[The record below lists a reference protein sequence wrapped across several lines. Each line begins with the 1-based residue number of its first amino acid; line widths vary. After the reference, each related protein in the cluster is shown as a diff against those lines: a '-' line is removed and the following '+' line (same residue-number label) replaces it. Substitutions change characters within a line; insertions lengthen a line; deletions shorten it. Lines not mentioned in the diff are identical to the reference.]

1 MNFTVVLMEEQTS
14 SASWCM
20 TGLFKQYRVKNDG
33 YNVEISD
40 KGLTVISIGGSAS
53 SQERREFYEPTDL
66 IGCVCMRAGP
76 KEPRKHL
83 AFFTVYAY
91 PFAPLPKKKKRIR
104 VCLSFVVESED
115 TYEKNLEIANE
126 WRSAVYSAIRGK
138 ENARGNINRRKKLL
152 IVINPNSGAGR
163 ALRIYK
169 KQVAP
174 VLGEAEVPHEVLI
187 TKAANH
193 ALNLVR
199 SMDLDQYAGLVIVSG
214 DGLLYEIYNGLLSRP
229 DWDKAIE
236 YPVGVIPGG
245 SGNGLARSLAHY
257 LDEPYLANPVL
268 VSTLNLAYGYTSPMD
283 LVLVHTPDA
292 KRLSFLSIGLGLLS
306 DIDIESE
313 RLRSFGESRFTLWAI
328 ARIANLR
335 RYHAK
340 LSFKRLHKT
349 VANNNHRRH
358 PFQRSQTVEEEPYLA
373 STGESG
379 HISRSHS
386 IAKVEEDDFDMNASL
401 VKVDPVKP
409 EESPE
414 VGFLFNGNSEYEQSE
429 KLSKDITAQL
439 QGGCCM
445 PKLGES
451 LPNDWETVEDDFIII
466 YAVYQSHIGTD
477 VFIAPN
483 ATLND
488 GTIWLLIVHGHATK
502 SSITRFLLAM
512 DGSHINI
519 PGVEMIPVEAFR
531 VEPSGKSGY
540 LTVDGEVIPWG
551 PLQAQILPS
560 KGKIIT
566 R

>member
-1 MNFTVVLMEEQTS
+1 MEAQSGNDLWCLT
-14 SASWCM
+14 AS
-20 TGLFKQYRVKNDG
+20 FKQYKVKNEG
-33 YNVEISD
+33 YFLEISAR
-40 KGLTVISIGGSAS
+40 GLTVVSNDGNMPK
-53 SQERREFYEPTDL
+53 EFYEPSDL
-66 IGCVCMRAGP
+66 IGCVCMRSGP
-76 KEPRKHL
+76 EEPRKHL
-83 AFFTVYAY
+83 AFFTIYAY
-91 PFAPLPKKKKRIR
+91 PFASLSRKKKRTR
-104 VCLSFVVESED
+104 VSLSFVVDKED
-115 TYEKNLEIANE
+115 TYEKNLAIANE

-138 ENARGNINRRKKLL
+138 GHTRSSINRRKKLL
-152 IVINPNSGAGR
+152 IVINPNSGPGKAH
-163 ALRIYK
+163 RIYK

-174 VLGEAEVPHEVLI
+174 ILGEAEVPHEVLI

-257 LDEPYLANPVL
+257 LGEPYLANPVL

-292 KRLSFLSIGLGLLS
+292 QRLSFLSIGLGLLS

-313 RLRSFGESRFTLWAI
+313 RLRSIGESRFALWAI

-335 RYHAK
+335 RYRAK
-340 LSFKRLHKT
+340 LSFRRLHKAL
-349 VANNNHRRH
+349 VNNNHKRH
-358 PFQRSQTVEEEPYLA
+358 KIQRSQTVEEEPY
-373 STGESG
+373 TESREEG
-379 HISRSHS
+379 GQLSRSHS
-386 IAKVEEDDFDMNASL
+386 VTQVEEDEFDMNASL
-401 VKVDPVKP
+401 VKVDPVKAG
-409 EESPE
+409 E
-414 VGFLFNGNSEYEQSE
+414 NSEDDFLLNGKPEYEKQGDE
-429 KLSKDITAQL
+429 FSKNITAQL
-439 QGGCCM
+439 QGGCHM

-477 VFIAPN
+477 VFLAPN
-483 ATLND
+483 AALND
-488 GTIWLLIVHGHATK
+488 GIIWLLLVRGDATK
-502 SSITRFLLAM
+502 SSITKFLLGM

-560 KGKIIT
+560 KGRIIT

>member
-1 MNFTVVLMEEQTS
+1 M
-14 SASWCM
+14 
-20 TGLFKQYRVKNDG
+20 
-33 YNVEISD
+33 
-40 KGLTVISIGGSAS
+40 
-53 SQERREFYEPTDL
+53 
-66 IGCVCMRAGP
+66 
-76 KEPRKHL
+76 
-83 AFFTVYAY
+83 
-91 PFAPLPKKKKRIR
+91 
-104 VCLSFVVESED
+104 
-115 TYEKNLEIANE
+115 
-126 WRSAVYSAIRGK
+126 
-138 ENARGNINRRKKLL
+138 
-152 IVINPNSGAGR
+152 IVINPNSGPGKAH
-163 ALRIYK
+163 RIYK
-169 KQVAP
+169 KQVACI
-174 VLGEAEVPHEVLI
+174 LGEAEVPHEVLI

-229 DWDKAIE
+229 DWNKAIE

-257 LDEPYLANPVL
+257 LGEPYLANPVL

-292 KRLSFLSIGLGLLS
+292 QRLSFLSIGLGLLS

-313 RLRSFGESRFTLWAI
+313 RLRSIGESRFALWAI

-335 RYHAK
+335 RYRAK
-340 LSFKRLHKT
+340 LSFRRLHKAL
-349 VANNNHRRH
+349 VNNNHKRH
-358 PFQRSQTVEEEPYLA
+358 TIQRSHTVEEEPNTE
-373 STGESG
+373 SRGEVG
-379 HISRSHS
+379 QLSRSHS
-386 IAKVEEDDFDMNASL
+386 VAQVEEDEFDMNASL
-401 VKVDPVKP
+401 VKVDPVKAG
-409 EESPE
+409 E
-414 VGFLFNGNSEYEQSE
+414 NSEDEFLLNGKPEYEKQSDE
-429 KLSKDITAQL
+429 FSKDITAQL
-439 QGGCCM
+439 QGGCHM

-477 VFIAPN
+477 VFLAPN
-483 ATLND
+483 AALND
-488 GTIWLLIVHGHATK
+488 GIIWLLMVRGDATK
-502 SSITRFLLAM
+502 SSITKFLLGM

-560 KGKIIT
+560 KGRIIT